1 MDLDYT
7 GFRPQ
12 AADDIEPELSLDRLL
27 CSPLTFFAVMRG
39 HAMTMAGVRHN
50 DLLVIEPDEVY
61 RDGSI
66 VLAFVH
72 REAIVRRLERTAT
85 GFVLNPAN
93 PRIPSLVVGDDV
105 LIRGRLVAAITL
117 LARPR
122 VKLPLAS

>member
-1 MDLDYT
+1 LDYT

-12 AADDIEPELSLDRLL
+12 AADEVEPELSLDRLL
-27 CSPLTFFAVMRG
+27 CSPLTFFAVMCG

-66 VLAFVH
+66 VPAFVQ
-72 REAIVRRLERTAT
+72 RKALVRRLERTAT
-85 GFVLNPAN
+85 GFVLNPTN
-93 PRIPSLVVGDDV
+93 PRLPSLVVDADV
-105 LIRGRLVAAITL
+105 LIRGRIVAAITL
-117 LARPR
+117 LTRPR